1 MADDMINS
9 GERRGGYDDRRRTA
23 PPPAGDNGDAAPPQ
37 ASGRRRYTP
46 RRKVCM
52 FCADKIRTPDYK
64 DLRRLQRHIS
74 DRGKILPRRRTG
86 TCARHQRGV
95 ATAIKRARIVALL
108 PFVAAPGRG

>member
-1 MADDMINS
+1 MDDMMND
-9 GERRGGYDDRRRTA
+9 GDRRGGYEDRRRTA
-23 PPPAGDNGDAAPPQ
+23 PPPGMDNGDAGSPQ

-52 FCADKIRTPDYK
+52 FCTDKIRTPDFK
-64 DLRRLQRHIS
+64 DIKRLQRHVS

-86 TCARHQRGV
+86 ACARHQRGV
-95 ATAIKRARIVALL
+95 ATAVKRARHMALL